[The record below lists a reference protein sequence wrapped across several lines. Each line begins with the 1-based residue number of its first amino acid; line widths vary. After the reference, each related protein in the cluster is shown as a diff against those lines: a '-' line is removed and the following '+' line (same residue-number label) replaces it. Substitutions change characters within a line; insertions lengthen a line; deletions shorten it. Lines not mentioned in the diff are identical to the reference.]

1 MKIFTGEN
9 FDMEVL
15 GASVPVM
22 VEFSAAWCGPCKIMA
37 PVLEKISEEY
47 EGRAVVGKV
56 DIEESGEVAAR
67 YGIMGVP
74 TILVFKNGA
83 VVGKLNG
90 YQSLNDMKKAMDAV
104 L

>member
-47 EGRAVVGKV
+47 EGRVVVGKV

-83 VVGKLNG
+83 VVDKLNG